1 MQPAVGEPKP
11 LFTAVMENAAP
22 HRDYDVAPD
31 GRFLVVL
38 PPPTEEQP
46 FTAIQ
51 LVLNWATE
59 LERRIDAV
67 GR

>member
-1 MQPAVGEPKP
+1 
-11 LFTAVMENAAP
+11 MENAAP

-46 FTAIQ
+46 ITAIQ